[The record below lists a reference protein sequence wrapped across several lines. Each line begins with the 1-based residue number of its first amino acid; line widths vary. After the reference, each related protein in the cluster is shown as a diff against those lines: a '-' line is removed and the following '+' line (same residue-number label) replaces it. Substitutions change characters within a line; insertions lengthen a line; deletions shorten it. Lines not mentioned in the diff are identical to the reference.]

1 MAEELAHLRAEI
13 ERARR
18 ILLKAEIRLL
28 RLERRLRAK
37 GEDLERLKEE
47 LRKEYPGMEFSE
59 DSLNVLR
66 LVGTLPPSPSDREEL
81 MEAIAEK
88 YGD

>member
-37 GEDLERLKEE
+37 GEDLKRLKEE

-59 DSLNVLR
+59 DSLRVLR